1 ARGVL
6 DCLFNRDKEWIPTN
20 SKTEGHGN
28 LGLIVEALYGILLLS
43 IPAISFPALMYLPC
57 SYLFGGKFLFGPT
70 ISILYDDHA
79 MRIVPKWKIS
89 RALIVGILVAVILP
103 MLFMVPSQAQQSSPS
118 NHQIQTTGRE
128 LYVDG

>member
-57 SYLFGGKFLFGPT
+57 SYLFGGKFLFGPA
-70 ISILYDDHA
+70 ISVLYDDHA
-79 MRIVPKWKIS
+79 TRIVPRWKFS
-89 RALIVGILVAVILP
+89 RAFIVTILAAVIVS
-103 MLFMVPSQAQQSSPS
+103 LFMVPSQAQHSSQTS
-118 NHQIQTTGRE
+118 HQIQITGKE
-128 LYVDG
+128 LYV